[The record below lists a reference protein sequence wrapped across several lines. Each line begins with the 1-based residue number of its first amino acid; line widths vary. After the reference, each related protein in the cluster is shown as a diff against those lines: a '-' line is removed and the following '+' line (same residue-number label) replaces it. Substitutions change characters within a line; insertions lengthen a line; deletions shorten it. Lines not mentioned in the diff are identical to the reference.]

1 MRILNIIG
9 ISIYLVIALVLAVK
23 RFRLNQDFRNHK
35 IKKDDYDRLAR
46 RTSIELIIVVVLVIL
61 FVYTPFKIFF
71 FLL

>member
-23 RFRLNQDFRNHK
+23 RFRLNQDFRNKK

-46 RTSIELIIVVVLVIL
+46 RTSIELIIVVVLVML

-71 FLL
+71 F

>member
-23 RFRLNQDFRNHK
+23 RFRLNQDFRNQK

-46 RTSIELIIVVVLVIL
+46 RTSIELIIVVVLVML

-71 FLL
+71 F